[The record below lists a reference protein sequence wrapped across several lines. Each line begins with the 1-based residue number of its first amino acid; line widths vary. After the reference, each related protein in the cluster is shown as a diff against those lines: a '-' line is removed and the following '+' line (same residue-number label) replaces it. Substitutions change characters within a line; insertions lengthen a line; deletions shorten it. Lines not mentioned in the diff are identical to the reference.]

1 MIGRDETDVDD
12 TDVDG
17 TRDQTGADRTRSA
30 AASRDRVDP
39 LSLVV
44 GLVFV
49 AVALAVLVESFWL
62 EIDPVLVAGGAVAAA
77 GTAMIV
83 ATVLRHRRREQ
94 PDEGLG

>member
-1 MIGRDETDVDD
+1 MTGRDGTDM
-12 TDVDG
+12 DG
-17 TRDQTGADRTRSA
+17 RRDQTATGRTGSVGS
-30 AASRDRVDP
+30 SRDRVDP
-39 LSLVV
+39 VSLVV

-49 AVALAVLVESFWL
+49 AVAFAVLVERFWL

-83 ATVLRHRRREQ
+83 ATALRHRRRQQ

>member
-1 MIGRDETDVDD
+1 MIGRDADMDD
-12 TDVDG
+12 TDMDD
-17 TRDQTGADRTRSA
+17 TRDQTGIDRTGSVEP
-30 AASRDRVDP
+30 SRHRVDP
-39 LSLVV
+39 VSLVV

-94 PDEGLG
+94 PDEGPG